1 MEHECSACCCH
12 VTCVPCALRA
22 QQPPRLWNSTHFKTW
37 QHSRYVLV
45 WEEYSRTLITT
56 KHWFANDVSVCQV
69 FSGTHNFQACNLAF
83 LKHFSISSPPPQKT
97 LPNGRLTVLYM
108 CVREKGRLCDP
119 WHTHTHTWTNGRFEI
134 EDNRARERAMTLGKH
149 AVWCVQLRRT
159 KKRDR
164 DCLATLCAFPCGRF
178 HWYMGKQ
185 DECVRNSFFFFFAER
200 AMSLLNHCYSLN

>member
-1 MEHECSACCCH
+1 
-12 VTCVPCALRA
+12 
-22 QQPPRLWNSTHFKTW
+22 
-37 QHSRYVLV
+37 
-45 WEEYSRTLITT
+45 
-56 KHWFANDVSVCQV
+56 
-69 FSGTHNFQACNLAF
+69 
-83 LKHFSISSPPPQKT
+83 
-97 LPNGRLTVLYM
+97 M

-164 DCLATLCAFPCGRF
+164 DCLSTLCAFPCGRF

-185 DECVRNSFFFFFAER
+185 DECVRNSFFFFFCWTCHVLTQ
-200 AMSLLNHCYSLN
+200 SLLLVKLEDAFSTHKSCNYTCWYNFFKIPATMLTEPKRSAYAVRLNFCAPCVGREWKGSEQK